1 MNKQRAKLIG
11 LLALL
16 IAAAC
21 FTLLYFTHVRKQYK
35 AEIQQNKTEIQE
47 LSEKLI
53 YDEEI
58 IQQYREKEENSK
70 FALDTLNSWYEGT
83 DKGQV
88 RMVVAKPSGLEDG
101 LLLVED
107 DQGERWLINN
117 TGVDE
122 DSNVL
127 LWIGNNYTED
137 DTTDDTIVA
146 VYVQVQ

>member
-1 MNKQRAKLIG
+1 MNKQHAKLIG

-21 FTLLYFTHVRKQYK
+21 FTLLYFTHARKQYE

-58 IQQYREKEENSK
+58 IQQYKEKEENSK
-70 FALDTLNSWYEGT
+70 FALDALNSWYEGT

-88 RMVVAKPSGLEDG
+88 RMVVAKPSGLEDS

-117 TGVDE
+117 TGIDE

>member
-1 MNKQRAKLIG
+1 MKLIG

-21 FTLLYFTHVRKQYK
+21 FTLLYFTQARKQYE

-70 FALDTLNSWYEGT
+70 FALDALNSWYDGT

-88 RMVVAKPSGLEDG
+88 RMVIAKPSGLEDG
-101 LLLVED
+101 LLLVKD

>member
-1 MNKQRAKLIG
+1 MNKQRMKLIG

-21 FTLLYFTHVRKQYK
+21 FTLLYFTHARKQYE

-70 FALDTLNSWYEGT
+70 FALDALNSWYDGT

>member
-1 MNKQRAKLIG
+1 MKLIG

-21 FTLLYFTHVRKQYK
+21 FTLLYFTHARKQYE

-70 FALDTLNSWYEGT
+70 FALDALNSWYDGT

>member
-1 MNKQRAKLIG
+1 MKLIG

-21 FTLLYFTHVRKQYK
+21 FTLLYFTHTRKQYE

-70 FALDTLNSWYEGT
+70 FALDALNSWYEGT

>member
-21 FTLLYFTHVRKQYK
+21 FTLLYFTHVRKQYE

>member
-1 MNKQRAKLIG
+1 MKLIG

-16 IAAAC
+16 IAVTC
-21 FTLLYFTHVRKQYK
+21 FTLLYFTHARKQYE

-58 IQQYREKEENSK
+58 VQQYREKEENSK
-70 FALDTLNSWYEGT
+70 FALDALNSWYEGT

-88 RMVVAKPSGLEDG
+88 RMVIAKPSGLEDG